1 MIILKNYSLQ
11 KHNTFGIDVKTKYFF
26 NFQSIKELQRF
37 IKNEKYFN
45 FPQIIIGEGSNLLFT
60 KNFEGVVIYPQ
71 IKGIELIS
79 QTDNFYFVKAGA
91 GIIWDNFV
99 EYCVKNNWQGA
110 ENLSLIPGTVGATP
124 VQNIGAYGV
133 EAKDIIH
140 SVEYVSLQNGEIY
153 EIENKNC
160 KFEYRDSI
168 FKNILKNKMVVTNVV
183 FKLNKKHIFNIDYK
197 GITDELKHFKEI
209 NIQNIRDAIIK
220 VRNSKLPDIQKI
232 GNAGSFFK
240 NPVIDKK
247 ILEKIKEKY
256 PQVPSFKLEN
266 NKYKIPAAYL
276 IDKSELKGYRSKN
289 VKVFEN
295 QPLVIVNCGNAT
307 GKEILELSKI
317 VQSKV
322 KQNFDIELEREV
334 ILV

>member
-1 MIILKNYSLQ
+1 MIILKNYSLK

-26 NFQSIKELQRF
+26 NFQSISELQVF
-37 IKNEKYFN
+37 IKDKKYSKFSR
-45 FPQIIIGEGSNLLFT
+45 IIIGEGSNLLFT

-71 IKGIELIS
+71 IKNIELIN

-133 EAKDIIH
+133 EAKNIIY
-140 SVEYVSLQNGEIY
+140 SVEYVSLKNGEIY

-160 KFEYRDSI
+160 EFEYRDSI
-168 FKNILKNKMVVTNVV
+168 FKNRLKNKTVVTNVV
-183 FKLNKKHIFNIDYK
+183 FKLNKKHLFSINYK
-197 GITDELKHFKEI
+197 GITDELNHFKEI
-209 NIQNIRDAIIK
+209 NIQNIRDTIIK
-220 VRNSKLPDIQKI
+220 VRNNKLPDVKKI

-240 NPVIDKK
+240 NPIIDKK
-247 ILEKIKEKY
+247 ILEKILEKY
-256 PQVPSFKLEN
+256 PQAPNFKLED
-266 NKYKIPAAYL
+266 NKYKIPAAFL
-276 IDKSELKGYRSKN
+276 IDNSELKGYRYKN
-289 VKVFEN
+289 AKVFEN
-295 QPLVIVNCGNAT
+295 QPLVIVNCGNTT
-307 GKEILELSKI
+307 GKEILELSEI

-322 KQNFDIELEREV
+322 KQNFDIMLEREV